1 MKYLSNHSEILK
13 ESCKSELGFIFYS
26 GDIRQILEH
35 MTKACTSSKSEEFN
49 YSLSFWSMF
58 FGQIDYAEPG
68 QFQRL
73 SIDLKSSE
81 PIFSVFKDLLK
92 VFFVNFQKTFEVS
105 FRPVGN
111 IEWREAYT
119 SVFTVS
125 ISNTISHAVPNF
137 AQNVDGKNAH
147 AYLKKENEFYQD
159 SNPHRSMGDPNW
171 ASYHSLLFPA
181 CPSWILKCFM
191 EDFWI
196 THRKSD
202 PRITEVEYLFWI
214 FSISEY
220 AQFGESLLRLIAA
233 LMDGK
238 ELPRCIDG
246 PSFDYSHLSRPTEP
260 VPENDISE
268 YLKYFGQDRERK
280 ISDYEQKVPQ

>member
-1 MKYLSNHSEILK
+1 M
-13 ESCKSELGFIFYS
+13 
-26 GDIRQILEH
+26 EH
-35 MTKACTSSKSEEFN
+35 VLC
-49 YSLSFWSMF
+49 
-58 FGQIDYAEPG
+58 QIDYAEPG

-73 SIDLKSSE
+73 SVDLQFSE
-81 PIFSVFKDLLK
+81 PIFPVFKDLLK
-92 VFFVNFQKTFEVS
+92 VFFENFQKTFEVS

-111 IEWREAYT
+111 IKWLEAYT

-159 SNPHRSMGDPNW
+159 SDPNW
-171 ASYHSLLFPA
+171 ASYHSLLFPSWT
-181 CPSWILKCFM
+181 SWILKCLM

-196 THRKSD
+196 THRKPD
-202 PRITEVEYLFWI
+202 PRMTEVEYLSWV
-214 FSISEY
+214 FSIPEY
-220 AQFGESLLRLIAA
+220 APFGESPLRLIAA
-233 LMDGK
+233 LMYGK

-246 PSFDYSHLSRPTEP
+246 PSFDYRYLSRPTEP
-260 VPENDISE
+260 VPENYISD
-268 YLKYFGQDRERK
+268 YLNYFGQYGKNK